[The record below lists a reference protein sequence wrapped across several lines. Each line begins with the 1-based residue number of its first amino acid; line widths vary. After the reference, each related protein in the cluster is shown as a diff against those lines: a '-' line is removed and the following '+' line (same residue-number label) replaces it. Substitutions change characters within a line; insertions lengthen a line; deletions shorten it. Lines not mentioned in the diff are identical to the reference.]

1 MAYLF
6 VMESVANEQSVSSG
20 VAGRYA
26 RALFELSEAG
36 GESDTTL
43 GHLETFARALDESAD
58 LDRLVRSPLFSSDE
72 QIAALNALVPKLGIG
87 QVAGHFLKLLAK
99 NRRLFVV
106 RDTIVAFKALLAE
119 KRGTTIAEVVAA
131 EPLSEAKTEALKSAI
146 KAALGKDVTLLS
158 KVDPSL
164 IGGLT
169 VKVGS
174 RMIDTSLKTKLSQL
188 KIALKEVR

>member
-1 MAYLF
+1 
-6 VMESVANEQSVSSG
+6 MESVANEQSVSSG

-87 QVAGHFLKLLAK
+87 QVAGQFLKLLAK